1 MANPWFE
8 CIECVTPKALLL
20 RRIRDIIRM
29 EILRRQYR
37 LVSEEFE
44 KYKAR
49 IAMKKTD

>member
-8 CIECVTPKALLL
+8 CSELPTPKTLLL
-20 RRIRDIIRM
+20 RRMHHIIRM

>member
-8 CIECVTPKALLL
+8 CTKWVTPKELLL
-20 RRIRDIIRM
+20 RRMRDIIRM

-44 KYKAR
+44 KYKVR
-49 IAMKKTD
+49 IAMRKTD

>member
-1 MANPWFE
+1 MVNPWFE
-8 CIECVTPKALLL
+8 CIELPTPKTLLL
-20 RRIRDIIRM
+20 SRMCHIIQM

-49 IAMKKTD
+49 IAMKKID